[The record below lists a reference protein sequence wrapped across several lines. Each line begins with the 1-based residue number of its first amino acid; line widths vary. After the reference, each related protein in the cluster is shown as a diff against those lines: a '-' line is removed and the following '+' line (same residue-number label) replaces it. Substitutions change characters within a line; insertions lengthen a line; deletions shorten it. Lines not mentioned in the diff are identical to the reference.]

1 MSQPSTGYTVGFAAG
16 LCFIASLFVSG
27 AAVALKPMQEANKVL
42 DRQKKVL
49 GVAGLL
55 EKNEAPSSEEIQK
68 RFDENITPL
77 LVSLETGLV
86 VEQAANGQ
94 TAGEYDQLKAT
105 KDPELS
111 ISTPDNKAKVPRMA
125 KVATVYCVKKDNKCD
140 QHILPIEGKGLWSTM
155 YGFVSVGSDANT
167 IRGITFYQHG
177 ETPGL
182 GGEIDNAG
190 WQAKWEGRKVYE
202 YAKDGTASV
211 AIHVKKGVAGSVTKA
226 PYAVDGL
233 SGATLT
239 SNGVTY
245 SLDLWLG
252 EQGFEGYLNNVQSGQ
267 VKG

>member
-16 LCFIASLFVSG
+16 LCIIASLFVSG
-27 AAVALKPMQEANKVL
+27 AAVALKPMQDANKVL

-49 GVAGLL
+49 GVAGLMD
-55 EKNEAPSSEEIQK
+55 KGEAISADEIQK
-68 RFDENITPL
+68 RFDENITAL
-77 LVSLETGLV
+77 LVSLDSGLV
-86 VEQAANGQ
+86 VEQADNGQ
-94 TAGEYDQLKAT
+94 TAADYDQLKAT
-105 KDPELS
+105 KDPALS
-111 ISTPDNKAKVPRMA
+111 IATPDNKAKVPRMA
-125 KVATVYCVKKDNKCD
+125 KLATVYCVKKDNKCD

-155 YGFVSVGSDANT
+155 YGFVSVDSDANT

-182 GGEIDNAG
+182 GGEIDNVG
-190 WQAKWEGRKVYE
+190 WQKKWIGRKVYNDQGGVE
-202 YAKDGTASV
+202 
-211 AIHVKKGVAGSVTKA
+211 IHVKKGVAGDAKSD

-252 EQGFEGYLNNVQSGQ
+252 EQGFESYLNNVKSGK
-267 VKG
+267 VTG